1 LITLKDCRVAE
12 ADRLQA
18 GQSFRDTARVLKMT
32 RYLVAWEATGCAMGA
47 YENALK
53 YCQER
58 LQFGKPIGSFQLVQ
72 DLLAKMIANITASQ
86 CLIVR
91 TAQLQAEG
99 KLNDAHAA
107 LAKAFTTAKCRETV
121 AWARELLGGNGIAAD
136 YNVGRFFNDSEALYS
151 YEGTYQMQNLI
162 VGKAV
167 TGFSAF
173 L

>member
-1 LITLKDCRVAE
+1 
-12 ADRLQA
+12 
-18 GQSFRDTARVLKMT
+18 LKMT

-58 LQFGKPIGSFQLVQ
+58 LQFGRPIGSFQLVQ
-72 DLLAKMIANITASQ
+72 DLLAKMLANITASQ
-86 CLIVR
+86 CMVVR

-99 KLNDAHAA
+99 KLTDAHAA
-107 LAKAFTTAKCRETV
+107 LAKAFTTSKCRETV
-121 AWARELLGGNGIAAD
+121 AWARELLGGNGIAAE
-136 YNVGRFFNDSEALYS
+136 YNVGRFFVDSEALYS

-167 TGFSAF
+167 TGLSAF
-173 L
+173 I